1 MVLLRE
7 DLWQALFQ
15 AVRTLQ
21 LGALAGAGQ
30 VALSLWLHLGGQLM
44 LQLEAFLQVILLRLA
59 QGSRN
64 APSHHQEAALEVNR
78 GPQSTVEAEG
88 ESQSVYFFLSETSL
102 RVQYFPTFE
111 TVMMQSLKGS

>member
-15 AVRTLQ
+15 AVGTLQ

-64 APSHHQEAALEVNR
+64 APSHHQEAALEVSNTTER
-78 GPQSTVEAEG
+78 QLPAKTTCFLCQDLSWGEG
-88 ESQSVYFFLSETSL
+88 FDMSVSVPHNIISE
-102 RVQYFPTFE
+102 
-111 TVMMQSLKGS
+111 M

>member
-21 LGALAGAGQ
+21 LGALSGAGQ
-30 VALSLWLHLGGQLM
+30 VALSLWLHLGGQLL

-64 APSHHQEAALEVNR
+64 APSHHQEAALEVN
-78 GPQSTVEAEG
+78 
-88 ESQSVYFFLSETSL
+88 LSYCVFCPKDCEE
-102 RVQYFPTFE
+102 QC
-111 TVMMQSLKGS
+111 